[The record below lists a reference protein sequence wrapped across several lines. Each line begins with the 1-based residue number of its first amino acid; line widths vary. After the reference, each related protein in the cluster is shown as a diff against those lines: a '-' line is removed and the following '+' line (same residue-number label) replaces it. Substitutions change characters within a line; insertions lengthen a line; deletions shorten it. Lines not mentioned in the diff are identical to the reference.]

1 MFQAPPP
8 KAILDS
14 CDDPSLWQQ
23 LCTLVTFS
31 FFLVCFLA
39 CFWGGFVFGVGIF
52 IFFCNF
58 IYIFVDKFS
67 SYKTAFAP
75 TSSLQILSKQN
86 KAWVGGSLV
95 WSCSREYIPAAAAAA
110 ADLKVPDQ

>member
-1 MFQAPPP
+1 
-8 KAILDS
+8 L
-14 CDDPSLWQQ
+14 
-23 LCTLVTFS
+23 LVFGGV
-31 FFLVCFLA
+31 LFLA
-39 CFWGGFVFGVGIF
+39 WGFL
-52 IFFCNF
+52 FFF
-58 IYIFVDKFS
+58 AIIYIFFVDKFS

-110 ADLKVPDQ
+110 AADLKVPDQ